1 MFELNGALPL
11 AGYCCSSAMIRVFA
25 GVRVT
30 PTVNGQR
37 STVREESICKALA
50 VCLRAHFFVPRTQ
63 ADGGRHVSFF
73 SSENLV
79 FCRFV

>member
-1 MFELNGALPL
+1 VFELNGALPL

-30 PTVNGQR
+30 QR

>member
-1 MFELNGALPL
+1 
-11 AGYCCSSAMIRVFA
+11 MIRVFA

-30 PTVNGQR
+30 PTV
-37 STVREESICKALA
+37 REESICKALA
-50 VCLRAHFFVPRTQ
+50 VRLRAHFFVPRTQ

>member
-30 PTVNGQR
+30 PTV
-37 STVREESICKALA
+37 REESICKALA
-50 VCLRAHFFVPRTQ
+50 VRLRAHFFFPALKLTVAGTC
-63 ADGGRHVSFF
+63 HFFHLKIWFSVVSFK
-73 SSENLV
+73 
-79 FCRFV
+79 